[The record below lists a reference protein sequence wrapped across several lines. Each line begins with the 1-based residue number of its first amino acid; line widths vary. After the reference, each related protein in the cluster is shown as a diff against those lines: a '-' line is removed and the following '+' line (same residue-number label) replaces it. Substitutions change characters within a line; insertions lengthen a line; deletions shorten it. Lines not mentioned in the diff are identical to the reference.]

1 MCVEPR
7 SCVAEPCFPGPAP
20 SAIGPA
26 LLSMTYGYCLSTL
39 DLGGWSLQ
47 VSINTKCSFV
57 RDVLRG
63 SDVSE
68 LRLKLLSLNKEEYPF
83 KDDD

>member
-1 MCVEPR
+1 M
-7 SCVAEPCFPGPAP
+7 
-20 SAIGPA
+20 
-26 LLSMTYGYCLSTL
+26 
-39 DLGGWSLQ
+39 Q
-47 VSINTKCSFV
+47 VSINTECSFV

>member
-1 MCVEPR
+1 MVL
-7 SCVAEPCFPGPAP
+7 P
-20 SAIGPA
+20 SVICIKAVGC
-26 LLSMTYGYCLSTL
+26 M
-39 DLGGWSLQ
+39 Q
-47 VSINTKCSFV
+47 VSINTECSFV

>member
-1 MCVEPR
+1 M
-7 SCVAEPCFPGPAP
+7 
-20 SAIGPA
+20 
-26 LLSMTYGYCLSTL
+26 
-39 DLGGWSLQ
+39 
-47 VSINTKCSFV
+47 SINTECSFV

-68 LRLKLLSLNKEEYPF
+68 LRLKLLSLNKEDYPF

>member
-1 MCVEPR
+1 MLLQCVK
-7 SCVAEPCFPGPAP
+7 VWLPAQAKLAFGLP
-20 SAIGPA
+20 QRNCSA
-26 LLSMTYGYCLSTL
+26 
-39 DLGGWSLQ
+39 Q
-47 VSINTKCSFV
+47 VSINTECSFV

-68 LRLKLLSLNKEEYPF
+68 LRLKLLSLNKEDYPF